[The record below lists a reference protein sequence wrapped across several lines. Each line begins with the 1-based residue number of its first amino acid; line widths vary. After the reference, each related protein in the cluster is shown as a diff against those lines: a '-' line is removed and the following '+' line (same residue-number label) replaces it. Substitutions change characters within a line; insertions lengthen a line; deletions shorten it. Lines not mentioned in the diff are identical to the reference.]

1 MEEVRLDL
9 VFEEVRE
16 SLHPEDRQ
24 GSDDEGQEEEET
36 PDVPSERGVL
46 LGHEVPSIAS
56 YEDGGCREGV
66 DEKKLDEFP
75 KYRFFHG

>member
-16 SLHPEDRQ
+16 SLHPEGRQ
-24 GSDDEGQEEEET
+24 GSDDEGQEEEKT
-36 PDVPSERGVL
+36 PDVPSGRGVL
-46 LGHEVPSIAS
+46 LGHEVSSVAS
-56 YEDGGCREGV
+56 YEDGGYREGV
-66 DEKKLDEFP
+66 DEKKLDESS

>member
-1 MEEVRLDL
+1 VEEVRLDL

-16 SLHPEDRQ
+16 SLHPEGRQ

-36 PDVPSERGVL
+36 PDVPSGRGVL
-46 LGHEVPSIAS
+46 LGHEVPSVAS
-56 YEDGGCREGV
+56 YEDGGYREGV
-66 DEKKLDEFP
+66 DEKKLDESS